1 MKFYDQRKRKT
12 IKGSVIHKAQ
22 FINMSSH
29 LLELI
34 IRLKGV
40 RLDFGNFHS
49 DSLHAQIFQ
58 MLITFLFEH
67 VLVSKLSCR
76 FFRSRKSYIV
86 NFSYIHLEEAK
97 LGTKPFFGRDVS
109 LTPEILPQQS
119 HGQVKE
125 DPKISP
131 VLTKILLKLKTSFR
145 QGTCKANPAGENTS
159 FIFTV
164 CVKSVPLFILSL
176 PK

>member
-12 IKGSVIHKAQ
+12 IQGSVIHKAQ
-22 FINMSSH
+22 FINLSSH

-34 IRLKGV
+34 IRLKCF
-40 RLDFGNFHS
+40 RLDFGNFYS

-86 NFSYIHLEEAK
+86 NFSYIHSEDAK

-119 HGQVKE
+119 HGLVKV

-131 VLTKILLKLKTSFR
+131 VCYQNIAETENKFWTKDL
-145 QGTCKANPAGENTS
+145 
-159 FIFTV
+159 
-164 CVKSVPLFILSL
+164 
-176 PK
+176 